1 MNYDFII
8 WAFLA
13 LAFLYWLLSRKQ
25 EREFDEVVEVE
36 DIWVIEYSFEPEEL
50 KFGLNNEDLKK
61 WL

>member
-13 LAFLYWLLSRKQ
+13 LTLLYWLLIRKQ
-25 EREFDEVVEVE
+25 ERGSDEIFEVE
-36 DIWVIEYSFEPEEL
+36 DIWVIEYSFDPEEL
-50 KFGLNNEDLKK
+50 KFGLNNDDLKK